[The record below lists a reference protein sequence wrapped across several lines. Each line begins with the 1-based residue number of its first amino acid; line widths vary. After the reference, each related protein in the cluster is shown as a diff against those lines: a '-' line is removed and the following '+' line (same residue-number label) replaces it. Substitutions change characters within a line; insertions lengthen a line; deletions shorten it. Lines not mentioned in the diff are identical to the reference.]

1 MKNLLLMFFL
11 LISLN
16 VFAKDVVVK
25 FGTVAPAGT
34 PWADTLDE
42 IKKRVD
48 QESGKTIKI
57 KNYLGGQLG
66 GELEILN
73 GIRRGRIQGGGIT
86 SAALGSVITEM
97 NVLEIPFIFNSYE
110 EADYVLDNYL
120 LEPFKELFEKK
131 GLIFVSW
138 AENGWRNIGLKNRQ
152 VKKPSDLKGVKVRS
166 QNAIPHMEFWK
177 KVEANAVPIEVPEVL
192 SALNTGVVEGFD
204 NTALFT
210 LAAEWQ
216 TAIKYFSVTEHI
228 YQPAAV
234 VYSAK
239 FWKKM
244 DDKQKKILMGP
255 GNDMAAPSRASVR
268 ALGGELTEILKG
280 MGINVYTL
288 TQKERDEFRNVIG
301 NLQEEIV
308 AKLGGDS
315 KRIYDLVLK
324 GKKAYKNK

>member
-1 MKNLLLMFFL
+1 MKNKFYLLCL
-11 LISLN
+11 LFVCNLYAN
-16 VFAKDVVVK
+16 EVVVK

-34 PWADTLDE
+34 PWADTLDQ
-42 IKKRVD
+42 IQKRVEKD
-48 QESGKTIKI
+48 SGGSIKI

-66 GELEILN
+66 GELEILS

-86 SAALGSVITEM
+86 SAALGSIIDEM
-97 NVLEIPFIFNSYE
+97 NVLEIPFIFDSYE
-110 EADYVLDNYL
+110 EADFILDNFL
-120 LEPFKELFEKK
+120 LEPFKVLFEKK

-138 AENGWRNIGLKNRQ
+138 AENGWRNIGLKNKLI
-152 VKKPSDLKGVKVRS
+152 KKPSDLKGVKIRS
-166 QNAIPHMEFWK
+166 QNAIPHIEFWR

-216 TAIKYFSVTEHI
+216 SAIKYFSITEHI

-239 FWKKM
+239 FWETM
-244 DDKQKKILMGP
+244 DDSQRKILIGP
-255 GNDMAAPSRASVR
+255 GNSMAAPSRKSVR
-268 ALGGELTEILKG
+268 ALGSELTEVLQSL
-280 MGINVYTL
+280 GINVYKL
-288 TQKERDEFRNVIG
+288 SDSERDEFKKAIG
-301 NLQEEIV
+301 NLQKDIV

-315 KRIYDLVLK
+315 KQIYDLILK
-324 GKKAYKNK
+324 GKQAFKNK